1 MTAGDP
7 MVQEVEAD
15 LARRVL
21 TRDVDALERSLR
33 LRSLEGAW
41 KRRTTDAD
49 GFTWAP
55 TIGAAWGVW
64 LGALADRGLD
74 VSPVV
79 ALLSDAGVLGG
90 RWNDDARAAVFAA
103 RGWR

>member
-21 TRDVDALERSLR
+21 TRDVDAL
-33 LRSLEGAW
+33 RSLEGAW

-55 TIGAAWGVW
+55 TIGAPWGAW
-64 LGALADRGLD
+64 LATLADRGLA